1 MDQELSAKIESELQ
15 LEREM
20 RDSEMLPTSL
30 QDYLDS
36 SSFEVSLPTPL
47 VVHHTLT
54 LAAPRH
60 PRSRRSCPNTQ
71 IWRRIVSSRRP
82 SNTPL
87 PCIPDAPQLTHTL
100 SLPPPSL
107 RVSFSIADLTNMDSD
122 NDQDPALYD
131 EDDDSIPEASAQ
143 SGGANT
149 KGAVTAGHTKG
160 GNINI
165 APEDRVAPTDREEL
179 ADDESAP
186 PNDEDEPSFPARIN
200 VMIEKVG
207 KGTLQIETTAQD
219 GEIVIENVYY
229 FKDAELADAKTAELD
244 WKRKDLYEGPPF
256 GNLDEDLQVLLE
268 RYLDER
274 GINTALAMWVP
285 EYIDFKE
292 QREYLNWLSSK
303 STSIPS
309 TISTGG

>member
-1 MDQELSAKIESELQ
+1 
-15 LEREM
+15 
-20 RDSEMLPTSL
+20 
-30 QDYLDS
+30 
-36 SSFEVSLPTPL
+36 
-47 VVHHTLT
+47 
-54 LAAPRH
+54 
-60 PRSRRSCPNTQ
+60 
-71 IWRRIVSSRRP
+71 
-82 SNTPL
+82 
-87 PCIPDAPQLTHTL
+87 
-100 SLPPPSL
+100 
-107 RVSFSIADLTNMDSD
+107 MDSD
-122 NDQDPALYD
+122 NDPDPALYD
-131 EDDDSIPEASAQ
+131 EEDEPSVPDHSAQ

-149 KGAVTAGHTKG
+149 KGAVNAGPTKG
-160 GNINI
+160 GNMSVR
-165 APEDRVAPTDREEL
+165 PEDRVAPADREEL
-179 ADDESAP
+179 ADEEPAPASAG
-186 PNDEDEPSFPARIN
+186 DEDEPSFPARIN

-303 STSIPS
+303 STSSIVS
-309 TISTGG
+309 SLNFYRWLTICAQM